1 MKKKLKKSNQQLVI
15 VGLVCYLEKA
25 VVLQCLSYKTQLK
38 VICLQEISE
47 INSKPSARYA
57 LALFSLCQEDK
68 TNNEIEKHVVTLLE
82 ILKSD
87 NGLNSFLRNPTFS
100 SSDQE
105 NVFGTVS
112 RKIKLPQHLHNTV
125 CLMIR
130 KGRGY
135 DLLNFI
141 EDFLKLCSSSK
152 NELTVHVRT
161 AKKVSD
167 VKLKTLKKSIE
178 KITKRVVR
186 LESENDPNI
195 IAGIELKVGSFL
207 FNSSINSKLESM
219 KNILKRG

>member
-1 MKKKLKKSNQQLVI
+1 MCI
-15 VGLVCYLEKA
+15 RD
-25 VVLQCLSYKTQLK
+25 
-38 VICLQEISE
+38 
-47 INSKPSARYA
+47 RYA
-57 LALFSLCQEDK
+57 FALFSLCQEDK

-135 DLLNFI
+135 DLVNFC
-141 EDFLKLCSSSK
+141 EDFLKLCSASK
-152 NELTVHVRT
+152 NELTFHIRT

-167 VKLKTLKKSIE
+167 VKMGALKKSIE
-178 KITKRVVR
+178 KLSLIH
-186 LESENDPNI
+186 I
-195 IAGIELKVGSFL
+195 
-207 FNSSINSKLESM
+207 
-219 KNILKRG
+219 

>member
-1 MKKKLKKSNQQLVI
+1 M
-15 VGLVCYLEKA
+15 
-25 VVLQCLSYKTQLK
+25 
-38 VICLQEISE
+38 QEISE

-57 LALFSLCQEDK
+57 QALFSLSQEEK
-68 TNNEIEKHVVTLLE
+68 TINEVEKYVLNLLE
-82 ILKSD
+82 ILNSD

-105 NVFGTVS
+105 NVFKNVS
-112 RKIKLPQHLHNTV
+112 KKLNLPEHLHNTI

-135 DLLNFI
+135 DLVNFS
-141 EDFLKLCSSSK
+141 EDFLKLCAASK
-152 NELTVHVRT
+152 NELTVHIRT

-167 VKLKTLKKSIE
+167 VKMGALKKSIE